1 MKVIFSDLK
10 NPLNHTTYTGFPLS
24 VLQINE
30 RYATEMMLGQV
41 SIGTVLQDMESLRV
55 KLTPQVVGP

>member
-1 MKVIFSDLK
+1 MKVIFRDLK

-41 SIGTVLQDMESLRV
+41 PIGTVLQDMESLRV